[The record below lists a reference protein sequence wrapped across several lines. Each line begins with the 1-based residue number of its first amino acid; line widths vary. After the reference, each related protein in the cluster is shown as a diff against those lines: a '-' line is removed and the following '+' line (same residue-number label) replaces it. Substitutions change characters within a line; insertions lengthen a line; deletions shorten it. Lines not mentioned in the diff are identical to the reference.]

1 MEAIHLINTR
11 AQSAAEILE
20 DHNRK
25 IVTTKLVARKFPDAV
40 LRAGRWESDAVD
52 SSTAKGFDI
61 RMNVERSRS
70 ALTPFRVSLYTVI
83 QPKGAE
89 PILVW
94 GKESY
99 KLTWDH
105 VSGLLE
111 SNPKL
116 LLKSLAKVFECQE

>member
-61 RMNVERSRS
+61 RMNVNDG
-70 ALTPFRVSLYTVI
+70 LTPFRVSLYTVI

-111 SNPKL
+111 DNPKL